1 MARSPPARASSAGP
15 AKLIFVDDAMPGITR
30 RRAGR
35 GWAYFDPKG
44 QRITDREEID
54 RLNAVALPP
63 AYTDAWYCPAGN
75 GHVLA
80 TGIDAKGR
88 KQYRYHPDF
97 RTARESEKFDSC
109 RAFGELLPQV
119 RKRVEEDLAG
129 RSVTRE
135 HAIASV
141 VRLLDLGVI
150 RIGNEAYAKAN
161 NSFGATTLRQ
171 DHATVTGTRLRLKFR
186 AKSGKEREVSITDRR
201 LAHFVRKM
209 QDLPG
214 QHLFQ
219 YLGDDGAVHHVG
231 SSEVNAYLCE
241 TMGEH
246 FTAKNFRTWHASALA
261 FHLLAR
267 ATGAL
272 TIKALMEEVAEKL
285 GNTPAIA
292 RRSYVHPAVV
302 ALVDR
307 QIDWRAG
314 LTLPRKTRWMSREER
329 GLLRLLEESPP
340 AHELLAAA

>member
-1 MARSPPARASSAGP
+1 M
-15 AKLIFVDDAMPGITR
+15 
-30 RRAGR
+30 
-35 GWAYFDPKG
+35 
-44 QRITDREEID
+44 
-54 RLNAVALPP
+54 
-63 AYTDAWYCPAGN
+63 
-75 GHVLA
+75 
-80 TGIDAKGR
+80 
-88 KQYRYHPDF
+88 
-97 RTARESEKFDSC
+97 
-109 RAFGELLPQV
+109 
-119 RKRVEEDLAG
+119 
-129 RSVTRE
+129 
-135 HAIASV
+135 
-141 VRLLDLGVI
+141 
-150 RIGNEAYAKAN
+150 
-161 NSFGATTLRQ
+161 
-171 DHATVTGTRLRLKFR
+171 RLKFR

-201 LAHFVRKM
+201 LAHLVRKM

-267 ATGAL
+267 ATGTL

-314 LTLPRKTRWMSREER
+314 LTLPRRTRWMSREER

-340 AHELLAAA
+340 AQELLAAA